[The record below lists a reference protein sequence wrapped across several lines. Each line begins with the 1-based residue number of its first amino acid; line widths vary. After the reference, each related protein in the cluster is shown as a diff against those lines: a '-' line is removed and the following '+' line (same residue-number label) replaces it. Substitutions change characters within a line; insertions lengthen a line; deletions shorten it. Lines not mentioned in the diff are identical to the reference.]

1 MKTKYLYG
9 TIIAIIT
16 FISFSCSKMNDLHQE
31 YLDEGEIIYAAKVDS
46 VAPHAGNKRI
56 QLEMFIVSQR
66 IEKLRI
72 FWNDKNDSSDVEVAN
87 QVGTKTILLDNLM
100 EKSYIFQLV
109 SFDKFGNP
117 SLPYEVTGK
126 VYGPNFQSTLT
137 NRVIKSKTPV
147 VAGKTTITWSGTVDK
162 GVRCD
167 LTYVNL
173 NDITVDRKVPM
184 SELSTVITDFKS
196 DMKYRT
202 LFLPEPTAIDT
213 FYTDYKS
220 VVF

>member
-1 MKTKYLYG
+1 MKNKYLYVIIVG
-9 TIIAIIT
+9 IIALIGQ
-16 FISFSCSKMNDLHQE
+16 SCSKMNDLHQG

-46 VAPHAGNKRI
+46 VASHAGKARI

-66 IEKLRI
+66 IDKLRVY
-72 FWNDKNDSSDVEVAN
+72 WNDKNDSVDVTVGN
-87 QVGTKTILLDNLM
+87 QIGTKKIMLENLQ
-100 EKSYIFQLV
+100 EKNYIFQLI

-117 SLPYEVTGK
+117 SLPFEATGK
-126 VYGPNFQSTLT
+126 VYGSNFQSTLT
-137 NRVIKSKTPV
+137 NRVIKSKTAV
-147 VAGKTTITWSGTVDK
+147 VSGKTTITWSGTVDK

-167 LTYVNL
+167 LTYLNL
-173 NDITVDRKVPM
+173 DNVSVSKKIPM
-184 SELSTVITDFKS
+184 SELSTVISDFKS

-220 VVF
+220 IVY